1 MTDATAPHVKPMQG
15 IRIIDVSSFLA
26 GPFCAT
32 QLAEFGA
39 EVIKLELPKVGDAL
53 RKFGTITECG
63 DSLAWLQ
70 ECRNKKSA
78 TLDLRKA
85 AGAELL
91 KRLVKQ
97 ADVLV
102 ENFQPGTMEKWGL
115 GWDVLKAVNQ
125 GLVMVRISGFGQTG
139 PYSPRPGFG
148 RIGNAFGGLSYL
160 AGYPDRPP
168 VTPGSATIPDYL
180 AGLYGALGI
189 MFALRA
195 RDITGRGQF
204 IDIGLYEPVF
214 RILDELAAAYHSR
227 GYVRERMGPGT
238 VNVVPHSHYPTKD
251 GKWIAIACTSDKI
264 FARLAKLLGEPSLA
278 GDGKWGKSRT
288 AIATA
293 PRSTPGSRAGR
304 KSICWQ
310 SSSSS
315 AMASRCRAGPST
327 RSLRS
332 SPIRTIGRAKTSP
345 SSKTRAWARL
355 PCRTYARGSP
365 THRARSHGWGRGS
378 GNTTAMSIAVCSG
391 YRRASCAPCRT
402 RRSSERPR
410 QAIARS
416 CKSSPVAAFR
426 MERPR

>member
-1 MTDATAPHVKPMQG
+1 MTDAPAPQHSVKPLQG

-278 GDGKWGKSRT
+278 GDGKWGKVKDRDRDRAAVDAWVTRWTQEHLLAELIELCNGFEVPCGPVNSIAEIFADPHYRARENIAFVKDPRVGEIAMPNVCPRLSDT
-288 AIATA
+288 PGAIAWLG
-293 PRSTPGSRAGR
+293 PRLGQHNGDVYCGLLGLSEGELRALQDQEV
-304 KSICWQ
+304 I
-310 SSSSS
+310 
-315 AMASRCRAGPST
+315 
-327 RSLRS
+327 
-332 SPIRTIGRAKTSP
+332 
-345 SSKTRAWARL
+345 
-355 PCRTYARGSP
+355 
-365 THRARSHGWGRGS
+365 
-378 GNTTAMSIAVCSG
+378 
-391 YRRASCAPCRT
+391 
-402 RRSSERPR
+402 
-410 QAIARS
+410 
-416 CKSSPVAAFR
+416 
-426 MERPR
+426 